1 MWDTRGASG
10 FKGWAME
17 AAGWRWDT
25 RGAPKLQGLP
35 MDAGGWRWDA
45 RGASGCKCWPMDAA
59 GWRWDTRGAS
69 GCKGWAMEAAGRRW
83 DTRGAPKL
91 QGLAHGCQRLEV
103 GYARGL
109 WLQVLAHGCSRLEVL
124 EEFKMAG
131 SIASY
136 DQLVRQVEALKKENS
151 HLRRELEDNSSHL
164 SKLENETSDMK
175 EVLKHLQGK
184 LEQEARVM
192 VSSGRTEVLEQLK
205 ALQMDIT
212 GLYNL
217 QFPTGNRLVGSD
229 VTCGPLQGPEDSPPH
244 SVPLQKKGSLGDLSR
259 AVLQHLEEL
268 DKERC
273 FLLGEIEKEEK
284 EKLWYYTQLQSLSKR
299 LAELPHMETFSMQMD
314 LIRQQLEFES
324 RHIRSLL
331 EERFGTSDEMVQ
343 RAQIRASRLE
353 QIETE
358 LVGAQ
363 ENVQQNDAQAC
374 GKQEDGGAGGKPHP
388 TEASSPPSNKVEVVF
403 WLLSMLA
410 TRDKDEM
417 ARTLLAMSSSQDSCL
432 AMRKSG
438 CLPLLIQILHD
449 ADRDPSA
456 SENVGLTAPATN
468 RGSGGGG
475 GSKDARMH
483 ANAALHNIIFSQPDE
498 GQAKREMRVLHVLE
512 QVRSYSETCWDWL
525 EAQEKER
532 GGGKQSESTT
542 VPVSIEPQICQA
554 TCAVMKLSFDE
565 EYRRAMN
572 ELGGLQAVAELLQVD
587 YEMHKMTNDPLN
599 LALRRYAGMALTNLT
614 FGDVV
619 NKATLSSRRGS
630 MQAIV
635 AHLASESEEL
645 HQVVSSILRNLS
657 WRADINSKKT
667 LREVGSVTG
676 LMQCALR
683 ATKEST
689 LKSVLSALWNL
700 SAHSTE
706 NKAAVCAVEG
716 ALGFL
721 VSTLTYKCQSN
732 SLAIIESGGGIL
744 RNVSS
749 LVATR
754 DDYRQ
759 VLRDHNCL
767 QTLLQHL
774 KSHSLTIVSNAC
786 GTLWNL
792 SARNPK
798 DQELLWDLGGVSM
811 LRNLIHSKHKMI
823 AMGSAAALR
832 NLLTNRPLKYKDAT
846 VISPGSCMPSLYM
859 RKQKALEA
867 ELDAKHLAETFETM
881 EKQGLKSQ
889 ALKKP
894 LRHMESLVKD
904 YASDS
909 GCFDDDDIPN
919 VSSGVETGTSSVL
932 SMFLNSSFLQGQ
944 ALPRGASQRR
954 GTEPPEKDENCKPL
968 ELMKR
973 TSSED
978 DVSIAAEKLASKL
991 SSTVA
996 KIDKLVEDI
1005 STMHTS
1011 SDDSFS
1017 LSSEDHC
1024 LDWHYASDDLHEARA
1039 QSCSPCRLSDTS
1051 GLAKCEGL
1059 SRAHTLLRL
1068 KTAYT
1073 SLSNDSLNSG
1083 STSDGYCT
1091 KEHMKPCTRAPFLD
1105 YKEELQQYQ
1114 KRPSRLDLKHVLVS
1128 RPEKGEPPWSQAKEH
1143 PAQEKADFKD
1153 LYEKAKKT
1161 AAFPNSHSIQVSGGK
1176 ELQWKTDPAAQLS
1189 AETGV
1194 QTIKLSPTY
1203 QHIPVMES
1211 MAGSSLTPG
1220 VGFPSSAYHPSL
1232 ASRKQAWLPI
1242 VPSQLC
1248 DNLSKGP
1255 ERLSAHTPPG
1265 MEPESAKKYSV
1276 EGTPICFSRCSS
1288 LSSISSADNI
1298 LDGREMDS
1306 ENEMDSESSLD
1317 LNEVEEGEG
1326 HHGRTYRRPEEEEQG
1341 LSEGSAVTPSGSH
1354 PMTIPCPKPE
1364 KIFLRET
1371 SPSRNEDM
1379 TPSSS
1384 SENYI
1389 HETPLVM
1396 SRCSSVSSLG
1406 SFESPSIASSI
1417 QSDPCSGMISGTISP
1432 SELPDS
1438 PGQTMP
1444 PSRSKTPCFDPC
1456 GHPERETSQFNIQ
1469 WENNVKKFMEI
1480 TDFKERFHIPPD
1492 IDSMIYFTV
1501 EKPTENF
1508 SCASSLSA
1516 LPLHEHYIQKDVE
1529 LKLIPPFPER
1539 SHLNFV
1545 GHEKREDGRED
1556 RTGDMFRRSERHE
1569 LYSEEDT
1576 DILKECINS
1585 AMPARLQR
1593 MKTSLLASLPSQP
1606 HNAQTKRPLHLPV
1619 YMLVPASTQLGGP
1632 RTLRTD
1638 KELFM
1643 DDSSITDS
1651 AEGTPVNFSS
1661 TASLSDETLQYPM
1674 KDEVDP
1680 KNYPRA
1686 RSDRKDRESSVGC
1699 IPDGAQ
1705 RRQEMRRRCPSQEN
1719 MAAPTSI
1726 KTSAIPAV
1734 RVHSLQKQRGT
1745 PNVASGFGVRSTNT
1759 RDARTG
1765 QQALP
1770 LKRGAHLDLSI
1781 ERHYTG
1787 SQQEGSPQRTED
1799 IGRSNRAFQSICH
1812 TTPTE
1817 EAVYCF
1823 YENDSDDSRKVT
1835 RDSPRK
1841 TKESLKASRKQ
1852 SHNTGPA
1859 RKENTQAFRQSS
1871 HPKHKMPTVKLQNN
1885 LIVDETPPCYSL
1897 SSSTSSSDLD
1907 IDQSRERT
1915 KQTKMSRNVGLA
1927 RKLETAICRAKDRQ
1941 DSRSSK
1947 GRNSEDDALPKYA
1960 LSAPKKRRHSARR
1973 RNADRKQKQQNSS
1986 ISNQNTGKE
1995 RPSELGPK
2003 PDEDGLSDKGSDL
2016 DSVQWQA
2023 IQEGANSI
2031 VTWLHQA
2038 AASYSREPSS
2048 ESESILSFMSG
2059 LSMGSTLQRSL
2070 ERKATS
2076 QRKKY
2081 GISAGRKDYT
2091 KSLQD
2096 TKKLQEPRHS
2106 SERNNSANVPAGPQ
2120 KPTSNLPV
2128 VFRGRTV
2135 IYVPKVDK
2143 TSPTPL
2149 STQKKISDKESTH
2162 NKAPAQIQPRSRSLH
2177 RPAASADMTDL
2188 SLPKRSSTP
2197 PARMPKGP
2205 SSGSSRNS
2213 TPSRQPQKKLP
2224 SPSQSNNKPLVA
2236 QRAKTALSQPVPNSK
2251 IQNKSSSPNNKTQKS
2266 PVRIPFMQ
2274 KQSPRGLPARATT
2287 SVSAGQVNETRQGL
2301 GGPRSFQTNRLNL
2314 VRMSSMRSSS
2324 SESDRSGFLRQLTFI
2339 KESSNLLMHHRSDGF
2354 SSGTR
2359 SPLAQRGS
2367 PRRSVQPGLP
2377 AVFLCSSRCEELKAQ
2392 TPTGN
2397 GQKPVVARALPPQKT
2412 PVVERP
2418 PRRTSSESPSR
2429 LPVKPST
2436 SQPETFKRYYSSP
2449 QISISRRS
2457 NSPTSNISSCAE
2469 SFGRRRSEE
2478 RPSRLPPQKAE
2489 AGQQLALRKGT
2500 WKRIRDEDIPQILR
2514 STLPSSALPLV
2525 NSSAE
2530 DDASLSPA
2538 DIQRKTSDAVVQTED
2553 FAITKTNSSTSP
2565 TLESAPP
2572 SSQNEAR
2579 GSFQRHIGSSTVQ
2592 DGSFYGGD
2600 PIKSI
2605 PTISFSHEGPS
2616 NSVGNFPPSRH
2627 SSPSKAMRVTPFNYT
2642 PSPIVAQAVS
2652 EKAVEKL
2659 HAE

>member
-1 MWDTRGASG
+1 
-10 FKGWAME
+10 
-17 AAGWRWDT
+17 
-25 RGAPKLQGLP
+25 
-35 MDAGGWRWDA
+35 
-45 RGASGCKCWPMDAA
+45 
-59 GWRWDTRGAS
+59 
-69 GCKGWAMEAAGRRW
+69 
-83 DTRGAPKL
+83 
-91 QGLAHGCQRLEV
+91 
-103 GYARGL
+103 
-109 WLQVLAHGCSRLEVL
+109 
-124 EEFKMAG
+124 MAG
-131 SIASY
+131 SLASY
-136 DQLVRQVEALKKENS
+136 EQLLRQVEALKRENT
-151 HLRRELEDNSSHL
+151 HLRRELQDNSSHL
-164 SKLENETSDMK
+164 SKLESETSDMK

-192 VSSGRTEVLEQLK
+192 VSSGRTEVLEQLR

-217 QFPTGNRLVGSD
+217 QFPAAPHLMG
-229 VTCGPLQGPEDSPPH
+229 CEGPCAPVQGPEESP
-244 SVPLQKKGSLGDLSR
+244 SQSLPLQSKQSLGELSR
-259 AVLQHLEEL
+259 AAALHLEEL

-273 FLLGEIEKEEK
+273 FLLREMEKEEK
-284 EKLWYYTQLQSLSKR
+284 EKVWYYTQLQCLSKR
-299 LAELPHMETFSMQMD
+299 LGELPHMETFSMQMD
-314 LIRQQLEFES
+314 LVRQQLEFEA

-353 QIETE
+353 QIENE

-363 ENVQQNDAQAC
+363 EGTQKTEPQEC
-374 GKQEDGGAGGKPHP
+374 GKPEDGSAGGRPCPSEDSSTP
-388 TEASSPPSNKVEVVF
+388 TNKVEVVF

-417 ARTLLAMSSSQDSCL
+417 ARTLLAMSSSQDSCQ

-449 ADRDPSA
+449 ADRDAGGLEPLVSA
-456 SENVGLTAPATN
+456 APTTD
-468 RGSGGGG
+468 RGSSG

-483 ANAALHNIIFSQPDE
+483 ANAALHNIIFSQSDE

-512 QVRSYSETCWDWL
+512 QIRSYSETCWDWL
-525 EAQEKER
+525 EAQER
-532 GGGKQSESTT
+532 QSGGGRRTEGSTA
-542 VPVSIEPQICQA
+542 PVSIEPQICQA
-554 TCAVMKLSFDE
+554 MCAVMKLSFDE

-572 ELGGLQAVAELLQVD
+572 ELGGLQAIAELLQVD
-587 YEMHKMTNDPLN
+587 YEMHKMSNDPLN

-706 NKAAVCAVEG
+706 NKSAVCAVEG

-759 VLRDHNCL
+759 ILRDHNCL
-767 QTLLQHL
+767 PTLLQHL

-792 SARNPK
+792 SARSPT

-832 NLLTNRPLKYKDAT
+832 NLLTHRPLKYKDAA

-867 ELDAKHLAETFETM
+867 ELDAKHLAETFETL
-881 EKQGLKSQ
+881 EKQGLKGQ
-889 ALKKP
+889 VLKKP

-909 GCFDDDDIPN
+909 GCFDDDEVPN
-919 VSSGVETGTSSVL
+919 VSSSGVETGNSSVL
-932 SMFLNSSFLQGQ
+932 SMFLNSSFLQSQ
-944 ALPRGASQRR
+944 ALPRAVTQRR
-954 GTEPPEKDENCKPL
+954 ALEPEKDDNKKQL
-968 ELMKR
+968 ELNKHP
-973 TSSED
+973 SSED
-978 DVSIAAEKLASKL
+978 EVSIAAEKLASKITN
-991 SSTVA
+991 TVA

-1024 LDWHYASDDLHEARA
+1024 IDWQYGSDDINEARA

-1051 GLAKCEGL
+1051 GLAKRERL

-1105 YKEELQQYQ
+1105 YKDELEKYQ
-1114 KRPSRLDLKHVLVS
+1114 KRPSRLDLKHTLHSKMEKSDSS
-1128 RPEKGEPPWSQAKEH
+1128 RTQDKELPE
-1143 PAQEKADFKD
+1143 QEKADFKD
-1153 LYEKAKKT
+1153 VYEQAKKIVY
-1161 AAFPNSHSIQVSGGK
+1161 FPSSRNSCDSGGK
-1176 ELQWKTDPAAQLS
+1176 EPQW
-1189 AETGV
+1189 ETNRSDQMSV
-1194 QTIKLSPTY
+1194 EPLVHTIKLSPSY
-1203 QHIPVMES
+1203 QHVPVMES
-1211 MAGSSLTPG
+1211 MASSN
-1220 VGFPSSAYHPSL
+1220 L
-1232 ASRKQAWLPI
+1232 ASGLGYSSKSYYPTLTGRKQAWLPI

-1248 DNLSKGP
+1248 ENLSVVP
-1255 ERLSAHTPPG
+1255 EKLPAVTPASMGQETPH
-1265 MEPESAKKYSV
+1265 KYSL

-1317 LNEVEEGEG
+1317 INEVEGGEG
-1326 HHGRTYRRPEEEEQG
+1326 HHFRTQRKNTKEEPG
-1341 LSEGSAVTPSGSH
+1341 LSEGSTGTPTSSQ
-1354 PMTIPCPKPE
+1354 PIVIPYPKLE

-1371 SPSRNEDM
+1371 SPCRNDDM

-1389 HETPLVM
+1389 QETPLVM

-1417 QSDPCSGMISGTISP
+1417 QSDPCSGMISGTVSP

-1456 GHPERETSQFNIQ
+1456 GHTERETSQFNIQ

-1539 SHLNFV
+1539 GHLNFV
-1545 GHEKREDGRED
+1545 AHEKREDGRED
-1556 RTGDMFRRSERHE
+1556 RTGDVLRRTERHE
-1569 LYSEEDT
+1569 LYSEDT
-1576 DILKECINS
+1576 DILKECISS

-1593 MKTSLLASLPSQP
+1593 IKTSLLTSLPGQP
-1606 HNAQTKRPLHLPV
+1606 SNTQTKKPLHLPV
-1619 YMLVPASTQLGGP
+1619 YMLVPANAQLGGP
-1632 RTLRTD
+1632 RAMRPE
-1638 KELFM
+1638 KELCN

-1661 TASLSDETLQYPM
+1661 GTSLSDETLQYPL
-1674 KDEVDP
+1674 KGESGPGPHPRSRTDRDNSGPSAVHQGTRHHLTSHRNASVPTNKGP
-1680 KNYPRA
+1680 KAVTAAKGHSMQRHKG
-1686 RSDRKDRESSVGC
+1686 DTSSATHGRTTHTR
-1699 IPDGAQ
+1699 D
-1705 RRQEMRRRCPSQEN
+1705 
-1719 MAAPTSI
+1719 
-1726 KTSAIPAV
+1726 
-1734 RVHSLQKQRGT
+1734 
-1745 PNVASGFGVRSTNT
+1745 VRSSQ
-1759 RDARTG
+1759 RAP
-1765 QQALP
+1765 P
-1770 LKRGAHLDLSI
+1770 LKRGPHLDLNLI
-1781 ERHYTG
+1781 RHSTG
-1787 SQQEGSPQRTED
+1787 VQQDGGPQATED
-1799 IGRSNRAFQSICH
+1799 HPHGNRVFQSICH

-1823 YENDSDDSRKVT
+1823 YENDSDDLLKVT

-1841 TKESLKASRKQ
+1841 
-1852 SHNTGPA
+1852 
-1859 RKENTQAFRQSS
+1859 RKEPIKAQRKPSRNTCPDKKEAAQTLRQPSR
-1871 HPKHKMPTVKLQNN
+1871 PKNKISAAKLQNN
-1885 LIVDETPPCYSL
+1885 LIIDETPPCYSL
-1897 SSSTSSSDLD
+1897 SSSTSSSSDLD
-1907 IDQSRERT
+1907 GHETLEKSKLQAKMKR
-1915 KQTKMSRNVGLA
+1915 QTATA
-1927 RKLETAICRAKDRQ
+1927 RMHDTAGSRAKGGQ
-1941 DSRSSK
+1941 YSNGSF
-1947 GRNSEDDALPKYA
+1947 GRNSGEKVLPEYNSSTV
-1960 LSAPKKRRHSARR
+1960 LKKRRHSARR
-1973 RNADRKQKQQNSS
+1973 RNAERKQKQHSS
-1986 ISNQNTGKE
+1986 TSLSQKAVKE
-1995 RPSELGPK
+1995 CARKGEPEPE
-2003 PDEDGLSDKGSDL
+2003 EDTLSDRASDL
-2016 DSVQWQA
+2016 DSVQWKA
-2023 IQEGANSI
+2023 IQEGADSI

-2038 AASYSREPSS
+2038 SASLSKEHSS
-2048 ESESILSFMSG
+2048 ESDSILSFVSG
-2059 LSMGSTLQRSL
+2059 MSMGSTLQHSL
-2070 ERKATS
+2070 ERKPNNH
-2076 QRKKY
+2076 QRKD
-2081 GISAGRKDYT
+2081 GISVVKKDRT
-2091 KSLQD
+2091 RSLQD
-2096 TKKLQEPRHS
+2096 RKKLQELRQTTGKINKSCAPG
-2106 SERNNSANVPAGPQ
+2106 GPQ
-2120 KPTSNLPV
+2120 KASSNTPV

-2135 IYVPKVDK
+2135 IYIPSADK
-2143 TSPTPL
+2143 SSPTSS
-2149 STQKKISDKESTH
+2149 STTKKVGEKVIATPKCSS
-2162 NKAPAQIQPRSRSLH
+2162 QIQPRSRSLH
-2177 RPAASADMTDL
+2177 RPAASADITDL
-2188 SLPKRSSTP
+2188 SLPKRSATP
-2197 PARMPKGP
+2197 PARMPAGP

-2213 TPSRQPQKKLP
+2213 TPRRQPQKKLP
-2224 SPSQSNNKPLVA
+2224 SPSQSTNKQLVG
-2236 QRAKTALSQPVPNSK
+2236 QRTQTALSQPVPNSK
-2251 IQNKSSSPNNKTQKS
+2251 PTSKSSSPNNKTQKS

-2274 KQSPRGLPARATT
+2274 KPVPRGIPVRAMTAANAG
-2287 SVSAGQVNETRQGL
+2287 SVNDIRQGL
-2301 GGPRSFQTNRLNL
+2301 GGPRSFQANRLNL
-2314 VRMSSMRSSS
+2314 MRMSSARSSS

-2339 KESSNLLMHHRSDGF
+2339 KESSNLLMHHRSDG
-2354 SSGTR
+2354 STPGSR

-2367 PRRSVQPGLP
+2367 PRRTVQSKLP
-2377 AVFLCSSRCEELKAQ
+2377 AVFLCSSRCEELKVQ
-2392 TPTGN
+2392 TPTGRS
-2397 GQKPVVARALPPQKT
+2397 QTPPVAKAMPLVKT
-2412 PVVERP
+2412 HRGERP

-2429 LPVKPST
+2429 LPIKSSF
-2436 SQPETFKRYYSSP
+2436 SQAETFKRHYSSP
-2449 QISISRRS
+2449 QINISRRS
-2457 NSPTSNISSCAE
+2457 SSPASNLSSCSE
-2469 SFGRRRSEE
+2469 SCGKSRSEE
-2478 RPSRLPPQKAE
+2478 RPSRLQPQRTE
-2489 AGQQLALRKGT
+2489 PDGQDQGQPMALRKGT
-2500 WKRIRDEDIPQILR
+2500 WKRIRDEDIPQILK

-2525 NSSAE
+2525 ESLVE
-2530 DDASLSPA
+2530 DDASLSLA
-2538 DIQRKTSDAVVQTED
+2538 EVQRKTSDAVVQTED
-2553 FAITKTNSSTSP
+2553 IAISKTNSSTSP
-2565 TLESAPP
+2565 TLENVQVQSHCEAERAFNRHVGSSVIQGVPFYGRDQTKSVPAIAFAHESP
-2572 SSQNEAR
+2572 SS
-2579 GSFQRHIGSSTVQ
+2579 TL
-2592 DGSFYGGD
+2592 
-2600 PIKSI
+2600 
-2605 PTISFSHEGPS
+2605 
-2616 NSVGNFPPSRH
+2616 GNFLPSRH

-2642 PSPIVAQAVS
+2642 PSPILAQAVS
-2652 EKAVEKL
+2652 EKPVEKL